1 MSKIDE
7 LINKYCPDGVEYKE
21 LGEVVE
27 YIRGITYKKTDE
39 ILSTNGHKVLRAN
52 NITLSSN
59 TINYNDIKYISKNVK
74 IKEAQKL
81 KKDDILICAA
91 SGSKEHIG
99 KVAYIYQ
106 DMDYSFG
113 GFMSVLRVKGKI
125 SSRFLFHLLIGKTF
139 YNYLNFALNTTTINN
154 LSSTIMNKFPIP
166 IPPLPIQEEIVK
178 ILDSFT
184 ELEQELEQE
193 LELRKKQYEYYRNEL
208 LTFGDEVEWKTLGEV
223 GAIFDGTHQ
232 TPKYTTSGIKFV
244 SVENIKSLYTS
255 KKFISKLD
263 YDKLYKIKPRLND
276 LFMTRIGSI
285 GVCSVIDKE
294 EDLAYYVT
302 LTLIRPNLNIVI
314 SKFLKYIIESS
325 IGQRELLK
333 RTLVNATPIKINLG
347 EVGKI
352 TIPIPPIAEQERI
365 VTILDKFDAL
375 VNDISIGLPA
385 EIEARRKQYEYY
397 RDKLL
402 TFKKQES

>member
-7 LINKYCPDGVEYKE
+7 LINKYCPEGVEYRE

-166 IPPLPIQEEIVK
+166 IPPLPIQVEIVK

-193 LELRKKQYEYYRNEL
+193 LELRKKQYEYYRDGL
-208 LTFGDEVEWKTLGEV
+208 LTFGDDVEWKTLGEV
-223 GAIFDGTHQ
+223 CEKICAGGDL
-232 TPKYTTSGIKFV
+232 PEKYNKEQKKPSQEYPYPIYANA
-244 SVENIKSLYTS
+244 VENKGLYGFSDSFRIEKDSVT
-255 KKFISKLD
+255 ISARGA
-263 YDKLYKIKPRLND
+263 KIGYHTIRKANFTPIIRL
-276 LFMTRIGSI
+276 
-285 GVCSVIDKE
+285 
-294 EDLAYYVT
+294 
-302 LTLIRPNLNIVI
+302 LTLIPKSDVLIIGYLNYILDKTLIIGTKGGIPQLIVPSLKKI
-314 SKFLKYIIESS
+314 S
-325 IGQRELLK
+325 
-333 RTLVNATPIKINLG
+333 
-347 EVGKI
+347 
-352 TIPIPPIAEQERI
+352 IPIPPISEQERI